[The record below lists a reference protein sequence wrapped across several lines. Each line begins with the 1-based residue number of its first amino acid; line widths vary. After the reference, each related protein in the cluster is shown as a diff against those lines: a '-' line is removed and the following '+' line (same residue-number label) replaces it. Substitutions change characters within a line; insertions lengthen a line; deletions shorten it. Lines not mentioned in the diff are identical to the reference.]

1 MPFVS
6 KTDLQWLE
14 GHAVQDPATQGWTC
28 KETGADI
35 NAISTGRSIH
45 SNLIRGAGS
54 GEVRRVLHLYCRGC
68 NPKFE
73 APTYG
78 TPIQEGDLVEVG

>member
-6 KTDLQWLE
+6 KTDLEWLK
-14 GHAVQDPATQGWTC
+14 GHAVQDPKTKGWTC

-45 SNLIRGAGS
+45 WFGTSVGG
-54 GEVRRVLHLYCRGC
+54 GEVRRILHLYCRGC

-73 APTYG
+73 APLYG
-78 TPIQEGDLVEVG
+78 TPIQESELCEVS